1 MPFICPLC
9 FSSGSLNIQKSMQ
22 LAPDN
27 RSDDIMLQLVKCS
40 QCGFSGAA
48 VYEESRWG
56 ALQTESWEHT
66 GYELEPGDLE
76 WIGTTIDSCP
86 SPSDPACRCSSHQ
99 ALGRHDGHGRWL
111 GLERFHAKRTFHM
124 VLAG

>member
-1 MPFICPLC
+1 LE
-9 FSSGSLNIQKSMQ
+9 IQQSIQ

-27 RSDDIMLQLVKCS
+27 RSDDIMLQLVGCS
-40 QCGFSGAA
+40 HCGFSGAA

-56 ALQTESWEHT
+56 ALQSESWEHT

-76 WIGTTIDSCP
+76 SIAKAIESCP
-86 SPSDPACRCSSHQ
+86 SPSDPACSCVSHQ
-99 ALGRHDGHGRWL
+99 ALGKHDAYGRWL
-111 GLERFHAKRTFHM
+111 GVERFHSRRTFHM